1 MTGRYATHGTEGQ
14 AQPGSRGRVL
24 ANRLGI
30 VRVRDMQVAETA
42 ALLQLTDDLLGE
54 ITEAQRFTGD
64 DLCAW
69 HQRWLGGIYD
79 WAGHYRNVNMSKDGF
94 PFAAARLVPDLM
106 ADYTRRVLA
115 AHTPC
120 AGMDDARLVQAL
132 AQTHAEFI
140 LIHPF
145 REGNGRLAR
154 LLNTMMALQ
163 AGLPLLD
170 FDGIRGGCQAAVH
183 RLDPGG
189 ARPRLRTP
197 GAGIRRRAAA
207 NPAGGY
213 FFLRGCGSLSTT
225 VRAAPFASVT
235 KRPVAA
241 LRNVAAETPS
251 MADELRTFR
260 STAAFRLA
268 GV

>member
-14 AQPGSRGRVL
+14 AQPRSRGRVL

-54 ITEAQRFTGD
+54 ITEVQRFTGD
-64 DLCAW
+64 DLCVW

-94 PFAAARLVPDLM
+94 PFAAARLVPGLM
-106 ADYTRRVLA
+106 ADYARTVLA

-120 AGMDDARLVQAL
+120 AGMDDTRLVQAL
-132 AQTHAEFI
+132 AHTHAEFI

-170 FDGIRGGCQAAVH
+170 FDGIRGAAKQRYIASIHAAQGHDYAPLERVFVAVL
-183 RLDPGG
+183 RRTERVATSSSVG
-189 ARPRLRTP
+189 ADR
-197 GAGIRRRAAA
+197 
-207 NPAGGY
+207 
-213 FFLRGCGSLSTT
+213 
-225 VRAAPFASVT
+225 
-235 KRPVAA
+235 
-241 LRNVAAETPS
+241 
-251 MADELRTFR
+251 
-260 STAAFRLA
+260 
-268 GV
+268 